1 MEGRFL
7 KNKKTFWVFSATA
20 LVIAI
25 IFIALKFYTLA
36 AVIVIGAII
45 AGHREIWSL
54 IRYRKM
60 PPNDERVKENINKSI
75 RNSFLAFVIISL
87 ITLLFYVVEEFA
99 QIDLEYFLVVLILLV
114 ELVYVISYLFYDRL
128 EDNLGSRDIKA
139 LKILAIFE
147 AASLVVFILNAMFVK
162 IIFPV
167 ITDEIFTLHRLMLYI
182 SPVVFSLGII
192 GSSVIFIKGLL
203 VKAS

>member
-1 MEGRFL
+1 L
-7 KNKKTFWVFSATA
+7 KNKKTFWVFSVTA
-20 LVIAI
+20 LIIAI
-25 IFIALKFYTLA
+25 IFIALKFYSVA
-36 AVIVIGAII
+36 AVIIIGALI

-75 RNSFLAFVIISL
+75 RNSFLAFMIISL

-114 ELVYVISYLFYDRL
+114 ELVYVISYLFYDKI
-128 EDNLGSRDIKA
+128 EANLGKRDINV
-139 LKILAIFE
+139 LKILTVFE
-147 AASLVVFILNAMFVK
+147 AASLVFFILQ
-162 IIFPV
+162 IFFPGMICLFLG
-167 ITDEIFTLHRLMLYI
+167 ITDDGPILTIVALAPIGIFA
-182 SPVVFSLGII
+182 LGII
-192 GSSVIFIKGLL
+192 GSSAIFIKGLL

>member
-1 MEGRFL
+1 M
-7 KNKKTFWVFSATA
+7 KNKKTFWIFSVTA
-20 LVIAI
+20 LI
-25 IFIALKFYTLA
+25 ITIVFIALKFYSLA
-36 AVIVIGAII
+36 AVIVIGALI

-60 PPNDERVKENINKSI
+60 PPNDERVHDNVNKSI
-75 RNSFLAFVIISL
+75 RNSFLAFIIVSL

-99 QIDLEYFLVVLILLV
+99 RIDLEYFLVVLILFV
-114 ELVYVISYLFYDRL
+114 ELVYVISYLFYDKI
-128 EDNLGSRDIKA
+128 EANLGKRDIKA
-139 LKILAIFE
+139 LKVLAVFE

-203 VKAS
+203 VRAS

>member
-1 MEGRFL
+1 L
-7 KNKKTFWVFSATA
+7 KNKKTFWVFSITA

-25 IFIALKFYTLA
+25 IFTALKFYSV
-36 AVIVIGAII
+36 AVVIIIGAIV

-60 PPNDERVKENINKSI
+60 PPNDERVKENIDKSI

-167 ITDEIFTLHRLMLYI
+167 ITDEIFILHRLMLYI
-182 SPVVFSLGII
+182 SPVVFALGII